1 VPIVTNPTTVTAE
14 WLRGNGYVPREGRPA
29 FGRISNMRRMAFA
42 GCFALLGLTL
52 TAAPAAAHGHDPGRV
67 VLGAHDGWAA
77 ATTGT
82 TGGAAAEPGDVR
94 TVTKRSELAA
104 ALAAHPGAP
113 KIVYVRGTIEGNVDA
128 HDRPVSCAGFA
139 DPGYTLPGYLAAYDP
154 ATWGKVEPSGP
165 LEEARARSQA
175 NQAAQVVLDVGP
187 NTTIVGLGD
196 RATLHGLTLRVTGD
210 NVILRN
216 LRFSDAH
223 DCFPQ
228 WDPLDGADGNW
239 NSEYDNVDLVGAT
252 HVWVDHNDFGDGGNT
267 DQPTYFGRKYE
278 VHDGLLDIVNGS
290 DLVTVS
296 YNRLHDHDKTML
308 IGNTDKPTY
317 DVGKLRV
324 SVHHNLFTEIG
335 QRAPRV
341 RYGQVHVY
349 DNLYLVRDPAA
360 YTYSLGVGVESRIYA
375 ENNFFR
381 LPAGLPLGALVEY
394 WKGTVLHATGT
405 LVASGADGPRPV
417 DLLAEYNAANDP
429 DLGPDVGWTP
439 ALVSR
444 LDPAWQVPARVLAGA
459 GVTAQ

>member
-1 VPIVTNPTTVTAE
+1 
-14 WLRGNGYVPREGRPA
+14 
-29 FGRISNMRRMAFA
+29 MRWKAFA
-42 GCFALLGLTL
+42 GCLALLGLTL
-52 TAAPAAAHGHDPGRV
+52 TAGPAEAHGHDPGRV
-67 VLGAHDGWAA
+67 VAGAHDGWGA
-77 ATTGT
+77 GT
-82 TGGAAAEPGDVR
+82 TGGAAAAPGDVH
-94 TVTKRSELAA
+94 TVSKRSELVA
-104 ALAAHPGAP
+104 ALASHPGAP

-128 HDRPVSCAGFA
+128 GDRPRTCADFA
-139 DPGYTLPGYLAAYDP
+139 DPGYSLPAYLAAYDP

-187 NTTIVGLGD
+187 DTTIYGLG
-196 RATLHGLTLRVTGD
+196 ATLHGLTLRVTGD

-239 NSEYDNVDLVGAT
+239 NSEYDNVDLVGVT
-252 HVWVDHNDFGDGGNT
+252 HVWVDHNEFSDGGN
-267 DQPTYFGRKYE
+267 DAQPTYFGRKYE

-296 YNRLHDHDKTML
+296 DNRLHDHDKTML

-324 SVHHNLFTEIG
+324 TVHHNLFSEIG

-381 LPAGLPLGALVEY
+381 IPAPVPLGALVHY

-405 LVASGADGPRPV
+405 LVSSGAALPRPV
-417 DLLAEYNAANDP
+417 DLLAEYNAADDP

-439 ALVSR
+439 TLVDH
-444 LDPAWQVPARVLAGA
+444 LDPTWAVPARVLLGA
-459 GVTAQ
+459 GPVF

>member
-1 VPIVTNPTTVTAE
+1 
-14 WLRGNGYVPREGRPA
+14 
-29 FGRISNMRRMAFA
+29 MRWKAFA
-42 GCFALLGLTL
+42 GCLALLGLTL
-52 TAAPAAAHGHDPGRV
+52 TAAPAQAHGHDPGRG
-67 VLGAHDGWAA
+67 VLGPRDGWAA

-82 TGGAAAEPGDVR
+82 TGGAAAAPGDVHV
-94 TVTKRSELAA
+94 VTKRSELAA
-104 ALAAHPGAP
+104 ALAGHPGAP

-128 HDRPVSCAGFA
+128 RDRPMSCADFT
-139 DPGYTLPGYLAAYDP
+139 DPGYSLPAYLAAYDP
-154 ATWGKVEPSGP
+154 ATWGRNPVSGP

-175 NQAAQVVLDVGP
+175 NQAAQVVLDVGS
-187 NTTIVGLGD
+187 NTTVYGLGG
-196 RATLHGLTLRVTGD
+196 ATLHGLTLRVTGD

-216 LRFSDAH
+216 LRFADAH

-239 NSEYDNVDLVGAT
+239 NSEYDNADLAGAT
-252 HVWVDHNDFGDGGNT
+252 HVWVDHDEFSDGGNDT
-267 DQPTYFGRKYE
+267 QPTYFGRKFE

-308 IGNTDKPTY
+308 IGNTDKPTH

-324 SVHHNLFTEIG
+324 TVHHNLFSDVG

-349 DNLYLVRDPAA
+349 DNLYAVNDPAE

-381 LPAGLPLGALVEY
+381 IPASVPPGKLVKY

-405 LVASGADGPRPV
+405 LVSVDAGRPRPV

-439 ALVSR
+439 ALVSG
-444 LDPAWQVPARVLAGA
+444 LDPAWAVPARVLCGA
-459 GVTAQ
+459 GPVF

>member
-1 VPIVTNPTTVTAE
+1 
-14 WLRGNGYVPREGRPA
+14 
-29 FGRISNMRRMAFA
+29 MRWKAFA
-42 GCFALLGLTL
+42 GCLALLGLTL
-52 TAAPAAAHGHDPGRV
+52 TPSPAQAHGRDPGRA

-77 ATTGT
+77 AGTGT
-82 TGGAAAEPGDVR
+82 TGGSAAAPDDVY
-94 TVTKRSELAA
+94 TVTKRSELVA

-113 KIVYVRGTIEGNVDA
+113 KIIQVRGTIEGNVDDA
-128 HDRPVSCAGFA
+128 DRPVGCEYFA
-139 DPGYTLPGYLAAYDP
+139 DPAYTLPSYLAAYDP
-154 ATWGKVEPSGP
+154 ATWGRVRPSGP

-175 NQAAQVVLDVGP
+175 NQAKQVVVDVGP
-187 NTTIVGLGD
+187 DTTIVGLGAQ
-196 RATLHGLTLRVTGD
+196 ATLHGLTLRVTGS

-216 LRFSDAH
+216 LNFSDAH

-228 WDPLDGADGNW
+228 WDPLDTADGNW

-252 HVWVDHNDFGDGGNT
+252 HVWVDHNEFSDGGNT
-267 DQPTYFGRKYE
+267 AQPTYFGRKYE

-296 YNRLHDHDKTML
+296 YNRLHEHDKTML

-324 SVHHNLFTEIG
+324 TLHHNLFSDIG

-349 DNLYLVRDPAA
+349 DNLYVVRDAAA

-381 LPAGLPLGALVEY
+381 IPPSVPLGRLVHY

-405 LVASGADGPRPV
+405 LVSTGGLPRPA

-429 DLGPDVGWTP
+429 DLGADVGWTP
-439 ALVSR
+439 SLVER
-444 LDPAWQVPARVLAGA
+444 LDPAWAVSVLVPAFAGP
-459 GVTAQ
+459 GRW

>member
-1 VPIVTNPTTVTAE
+1 
-14 WLRGNGYVPREGRPA
+14 
-29 FGRISNMRRMAFA
+29 MRWKAFA
-42 GCFALLGLTL
+42 GCLALLALTL
-52 TAAPAAAHGHDPGRV
+52 TAAPASAHGRDPGRV
-67 VLGAHDGWAA
+67 VLGPRDGWAA

-82 TGGAAAEPGDVR
+82 TGGAAAARADVH

-113 KIVYVRGTIEGNVDA
+113 KIIYVRGTIEGNVDA
-128 HDRPVSCAGFA
+128 RDRPMSCADFA
-139 DPGYTLPGYLAAYDP
+139 DPGYSLPAYLAAYDP

-187 NTTIVGLGD
+187 DTTIVGLGA
-196 RATLHGLTLRVTGD
+196 ATLHGLTLRVTGD

-216 LRFSDAH
+216 LVFADAH

-239 NSEYDNVDLVGAT
+239 NSEYDNLDLVGAT
-252 HVWVDHNDFGDGGNT
+252 HVWVDHNEFSDGGNT
-267 DQPTYFGRKYE
+267 SQPKYFGRKYE

-324 SVHHNLFTEIG
+324 SVHHNLFSEIG

-349 DNLYLVRDPAA
+349 DNLYAVRDPAA
-360 YTYSLGVGVESRIYA
+360 YTYSIGVGVESRIYA

-381 LPAGLPLGALVEY
+381 LPAAVPLGALVEY

-405 LVASGADGPRPV
+405 LAVTGSSWPRAV

-439 ALVSR
+439 VLVDR
-444 LDPAWQVPARVLAGA
+444 LDPAWEVPARVLSGA
-459 GVTAQ
+459 GPGR

>member
-1 VPIVTNPTTVTAE
+1 
-14 WLRGNGYVPREGRPA
+14 
-29 FGRISNMRRMAFA
+29 MRWTAFA
-42 GCFALLGLTL
+42 GCLALLGLTL
-52 TAAPAAAHGHDPGRV
+52 TPTPAEAHGRDPGRA

-77 ATTGT
+77 AGSGT
-82 TGGAAAEPGDVR
+82 TGGSAAAADDVY
-94 TVTKRSELAA
+94 TVTKRSELVA

-113 KIVYVRGTIEGNVDA
+113 KIIQVRGTIEGNVDDA
-128 HDRPVSCAGFA
+128 DRPVGCEYFA
-139 DPGYTLPGYLAAYDP
+139 DPAYSIPAYLAAYDP
-154 ATWGKVEPSGP
+154 ATWGRVRPSGP
-165 LEEARARSQA
+165 LEGARARSQA
-175 NQAAQVVLDVGP
+175 NQAKQVVVDVGP
-187 NTTIVGLGD
+187 DTTIVGLGAQ
-196 RATLHGLTLRVTGD
+196 ATLHGLTLRVTGS

-216 LRFSDAH
+216 LNFADAH

-228 WDPLDGADGNW
+228 WDPLDTADGNW

-252 HVWVDHNDFGDGGNT
+252 HVWVDHNEFSDGGNT
-267 DQPTYFGRKYE
+267 AQPTYFGRKYE

-296 YNRLHDHDKTML
+296 YNRLHEHDKTML

-324 SVHHNLFTEIG
+324 TLHHNLFSDIG

-349 DNLYLVRDPAA
+349 DNLYVVRDAAA

-381 LPAGLPLGALVEY
+381 IPASVPLGRLVHY

-405 LVASGADGPRPV
+405 LVSTGGLPRPV

-429 DLGPDVGWTP
+429 DLGADVGWTP
-439 ALVSR
+439 ALVER
-444 LDPAWQVPARVLAGA
+444 LDPAWAVPVLVPAFAGP
-459 GVTAQ
+459 GRW

>member
-1 VPIVTNPTTVTAE
+1 
-14 WLRGNGYVPREGRPA
+14 
-29 FGRISNMRRMAFA
+29 MRWKAFA
-42 GCFALLGLTL
+42 GCLALLGLTL
-52 TAAPAAAHGHDPGRV
+52 TAGPADAHGHDPGRAV
-67 VLGAHDGWAA
+67 PGAHDGWGA
-77 ATTGT
+77 GT
-82 TGGAAAEPGDVR
+82 TGGAAAAPADVH
-94 TVTKRSELAA
+94 TVSKRSELVA
-104 ALAAHPGAP
+104 ALASNPGAP

-128 HDRPVSCAGFA
+128 ADRPRTCEDFA
-139 DPGYTLPGYLAAYDP
+139 DPAYSLPAYLAAYDP
-154 ATWGKVEPSGP
+154 ATWGKVAPSGP

-175 NQAAQVVLDVGP
+175 NQAAQVVVDVGP
-187 NTTIVGLGD
+187 NTTVYGLGG
-196 RATLHGLTLRVTGD
+196 ANLHGLTLRVTGD

-252 HVWVDHNDFGDGGNT
+252 HVWVNHNEFSDGGN
-267 DQPTYFGRKYE
+267 DAQPTYFGRKYE

-296 YNRLHDHDKTML
+296 DNRLHDHDKTML

-324 SVHHNLFTEIG
+324 TVHHNLFSDIG

-349 DNLYLVRDPAA
+349 DNLYVVRDVAA

-381 LPAGLPLGALVEY
+381 IPASVPLGALVHY
-394 WKGTVLHATGT
+394 WKGTVFHATGT
-405 LVASGADGPRPV
+405 LVSSGASLPRPV
-417 DLLAEYNAANDP
+417 DLLAEYDAANDP
-429 DLGPDVGWTP
+429 DLGSEVGWTP
-439 ALVSR
+439 TLVER
-444 LDPAWQVPARVLAGA
+444 LDPTWQVPMRVLAGA
-459 GVTAQ
+459 GPVF

>member
-1 VPIVTNPTTVTAE
+1 MATVACRAMVG
-14 WLRGNGYVPREGRPA
+14 LLL
-29 FGRISNMRRMAFA
+29 A
-42 GCFALLGLTL
+42 GSATL
-52 TAAPAAAHGHDPGRV
+52 TAAPAQAHGRDPGRV

-82 TGGAAAEPGDVR
+82 TGGAAAAPGDVR

-128 HDRPVSCAGFA
+128 ADRPVSCEGFA
-139 DPGYTLPGYLAAYDP
+139 DPAYSLPAYLAAYDP
-154 ATWGKVEPSGP
+154 VTWGRVPPSGP
-165 LEEARARSQA
+165 LEEARERSQA
-175 NQAAQVVLDVGP
+175 NQAKQVVLDVGS
-187 NTTIVGLGD
+187 NTTIVGLGGH
-196 RATLHGLTLRVTGD
+196 ATLHGLTLRVTGD

-216 LRFSDAH
+216 LSFSDAH

-228 WDPLDGADGNW
+228 WDPLDTADGNW
-239 NSEYDNVDLVGAT
+239 NSEYDNLDLVGAT
-252 HVWVDHNDFGDGGNT
+252 HVWVDHNEFSDGGN
-267 DQPTYFGRKYE
+267 DQQPSYFGRKYE

-296 YNRLHDHDKTML
+296 YNRLLDHDKTML

-324 SVHHNLFTEIG
+324 TLHHNLFSEIG

-349 DNLYLVRDPAA
+349 DNLYVVEDPAA

-381 LPAGLPLGALVEY
+381 IPAGLPLGQLVHY

-405 LVASGADGPRPV
+405 LVAQGNQWPRPV

-429 DLGPDVGWTP
+429 DLGADVGWTP
-439 ALVSR
+439 SFVER
-444 LDPAWQVPARVLAGA
+444 LDPTWQVPARVLAGA
-459 GVTAQ
+459 GPGR